1 MFPDP
6 RNPASQTYSSQQ
18 YVQQTAANPQQ
29 RYYQPEKNDSNHLK
43 SFLLSV
49 TPNILHISAFIFF
62 AFLYGLFAGELDG
75 FLDFFFYNFIL
86 IWLFTSFTITML
98 STYLAFNHDS
108 SKLWQVI
115 GPPLGFFMSILLLLL
130 LSGILSSETVF
141 ETFGDDSVPVFGAA
155 VCTQAMISLMTTLLL
170 LFTASKR

>member
-1 MFPDP
+1 MYSDP

-86 IWLFTSFTITML
+86 IWLFSSFTITML

-115 GPPLGFFMSILLLLL
+115 GPPLGLFSSILLLLL
-130 LSGILSSETVF
+130 LSAILSSETVF

-155 VCTQAMISLMTTLLL
+155 VCTQAMISLMTMLLL
-170 LFTASKR
+170 HSTASKR

>member
-6 RNPASQTYSSQQ
+6 RNPASQTYASQQ

-29 RYYQPEKNDSNHLK
+29 IYYQPEKNDSNHLK

-49 TPNILHISAFIFF
+49 TPNILNLSAFLFF

-75 FLDFFFYNFIL
+75 FLDFFSYNIIL
-86 IWLFTSFTITML
+86 FWLFASFTVTML

-115 GPPLGFFMSILLLLL
+115 GPPLGFFTSILLLFL
-130 LSGILSSETVF
+130 LSGILSSEAVF